1 MKTSMNTMKMN
12 TLAPTRK
19 ATVTR
24 AGPNGMRASRLPVLR
39 VSAAAAAPAPCGEEA
54 GSLSA
59 SVASS
64 AASKLDIVNL
74 AVPTTMK
81 GLGSSGAGAT
91 MQRSK
96 ISFKQSMQQSGPKL
110 DDGMGGGGLGKGI
123 FNGGGGDGGDD
134 GDDDDYFGEDDGEGD
149 GDGDGF
155 FRKVFTELYDPKA
168 INAVLQEWYRTMEGL
183 PGIIRLAAEM
193 GMFSSAALVRFMSM
207 DVRPN
212 VTRMMTR
219 SLPPSVS
226 RNVVGRLMADPA
238 FMQKLAL
245 EQAITIGAS
254 LMYEARVRGD
264 KFWEQIDLVAVNTLT
279 LAAANAAVVYLVAPT
294 RAAPAPAK
302 HEFQNMLSKLPNNV
316 FEGTTPLRAY
326 SNNSRIASF
335 FVKAAQLGGV
345 GAVAGGVQSA
355 LSNAVVGL
363 RKRSDPSFKPAIK
376 VPSVQQSALGMAATC
391 GVFANARYQ
400 IISGFD
406 RYLFENA
413 NYLWSYLTLSGLLRT
428 ASTAIGEQTRHFMCG
443 LPAPP
448 KMASEAEKRMMRA
461 RAQALAQQRMYQ
473 TRTTTYSGVTGAT
486 GSSGSTGS
494 TGSTGSSGKKR
505 RSSSAGFE
513 MGVGPAPAT
522 A

>member
-1 MKTSMNTMKMN
+1 MSCATLSTTTYNRNVVKMN
-12 TLAPTRK
+12 TLTSLRRPLAARVVVPKGLARNT
-19 ATVTR
+19 
-24 AGPNGMRASRLPVLR
+24 SRPAVGGVR
-39 VSAAAAAPAPCGEEA
+39 VSCAASPAGFEMEEA
-54 GSLSA
+54 SSSGAGYAGKLEILNL
-59 SVASS
+59 SS
-64 AASKLDIVNL
+64 A
-74 AVPTTMK
+74 PTMK

-96 ISFKQSMQQSGPKL
+96 ISFKQSMQQSAPKL

-155 FRKVFTELYDPKA
+155 FRRVFAELYDPKA

-219 SLPPSVS
+219 ALPPSVS

-245 EQAITIGAS
+245 EQVITIGAS

-264 KFWEQIDLVAVNTLT
+264 KFWEQFDLVAVNTLT

-302 HEFQNMLSKLPNNV
+302 HEWQNMLSKLPNNV
-316 FEGTTPLRAY
+316 FEGTTPLRSY
-326 SNNSRIASF
+326 SNNSRVASF
-335 FVKAAQLGGV
+335 FVKAAQLAGV

-355 LSNAVVGL
+355 LSSAVVEL
-363 RKRSDPSFKPAIK
+363 RKRADPSFQPAVK

-391 GVFANARYQ
+391 GIFANARYQ

-428 ASTAIGEQTRHFMCG
+428 ASTAIGEPTRHFMCG

-448 KMASEAEKRMMRA
+448 PMASEAEKRMMRA
-461 RAQALAQQRMYQ
+461 RAQAMAQQRMYE
-473 TRTTTYSGVTGAT
+473 TRTYR
-486 GSSGSTGS
+486 SSTSS
-494 TGSTGSSGKKR
+494 SSGKKKK
-505 RSSSAGFE
+505 STGSFE
-513 MGVGPAPAT
+513 MGIGPTPVAA
-522 A
+522 

>member
-1 MKTSMNTMKMN
+1 MASATLSTTTYKMNLMKMN
-12 TLAPTRK
+12 TLTGRSRPLAARTLAPKGLPRL
-19 ATVTR
+19 
-24 AGPNGMRASRLPVLR
+24 ASRPAIGGVR
-39 VSAAAAAPAPCGEEA
+39 VCAAAPAGFEMEEA
-54 GSLSA
+54 TSSSGSAVPGRLEVVGLSG
-59 SVASS
+59 
-64 AASKLDIVNL
+64 
-74 AVPTTMK
+74 VPTTMK

-96 ISFKQSMQQSGPKL
+96 ISFKQSMQQSAPKL

-134 GDDDDYFGEDDGEGD
+134 DDDDDYFGEDDGDGD

-155 FRKVFTELYDPKA
+155 FRRVFAELYDPKA
-168 INAVLQEWYRTMEGL
+168 INAVLQEWYRTMDGL
-183 PGIIRLAAEM
+183 PSIIRLAAEM

-245 EQAITIGAS
+245 EQVITIGAS

-264 KFWEQIDLVAVNTLT
+264 KFWEQFDLVAVNTLT

-302 HEFQNMLSKLPNNV
+302 HEWQNMLSKLPNNV

-326 SNNSRIASF
+326 SNNSRVASF
-335 FVKAAQLGGV
+335 FVKAAQLAGV

-355 LSNAVVGL
+355 LSSAVVEL
-363 RKRSDPSFKPAIK
+363 RKKADPSFKPAMS

-391 GVFANARYQ
+391 GIFANGRYQ

-428 ASTAIGEQTRHFMCG
+428 ASTAIGEPTRQFMCG

-448 KMASEAEKRMMRA
+448 PMASEAEKRMARA
-461 RAQALAQQRMYQ
+461 RAQAMAQQRMYE
-473 TRTTTYSGVTGAT
+473 TRTYRGSTS
-486 GSSGSTGS
+486 SSG
-494 TGSTGSSGKKR
+494 GKKKK
-505 RSSSAGFE
+505 STSGSFE
-513 MGVGPAPAT
+513 MGIGPQPVT

>member
-1 MKTSMNTMKMN
+1 MSSATLSTTTHKMNLMKMN
-12 TLAPTRK
+12 TLTGRSRPLAVRTLAPKGLPRL
-19 ATVTR
+19 
-24 AGPNGMRASRLPVLR
+24 GSRPAIGGVR
-39 VSAAAAAPAPCGEEA
+39 VCAAAPAGFEMEEA
-54 GSLSA
+54 ARASGAAVPGRLEVVGLSG
-59 SVASS
+59 
-64 AASKLDIVNL
+64 
-74 AVPTTMK
+74 VPTTMK

-96 ISFKQSMQQSGPKL
+96 ISFKQSMQQSAPKL

-134 GDDDDYFGEDDGEGD
+134 GDDDDYFGEDDGDGD

-155 FRKVFTELYDPKA
+155 FRRVFAELYDPKA
-168 INAVLQEWYRTMEGL
+168 INAVLQEWYRTMDGL
-183 PGIIRLAAEM
+183 PSIIRLAAEM

-245 EQAITIGAS
+245 EQVITIGAS

-264 KFWEQIDLVAVNTLT
+264 KFWEQFDLVAVNTLT

-302 HEFQNMLSKLPNNV
+302 HEWQNMLSKLPNNV

-326 SNNSRIASF
+326 SNNSRVASF
-335 FVKAAQLGGV
+335 FVKAAQLAGV

-355 LSNAVVGL
+355 LSSAVVGL
-363 RKRSDPSFKPAIK
+363 RKKADPSFKPAIK

-391 GVFANARYQ
+391 GIFANGRYQ

-428 ASTAIGEQTRHFMCG
+428 ASTAIGEPTRQFMCG

-448 KMASEAEKRMMRA
+448 PMASEAEKRMMRA
-461 RAQALAQQRMYQ
+461 RAQAMAQQRMYE
-473 TRTTTYSGVTGAT
+473 TRTYR
-486 GSSGSTGS
+486 GSTS
-494 TGSTGSSGKKR
+494 SSSGKKKK
-505 RSSSAGFE
+505 SASGSFE
-513 MGVGPAPAT
+513 MGIGPQPVT

>member
-1 MKTSMNTMKMN
+1 MPCANLAQSVRGRTALATNTMKLMKMN
-12 TLAPTRK
+12 TSVAPR
-19 ATVTR
+19 
-24 AGPNGMRASRLPVLR
+24 RLPVASLSAPAGLR
-39 VSAAAAAPAPCGEEA
+39 RGLPMRVRCAAAPAGFEE
-54 GSLSA
+54 SA
-59 SVASS
+59 PASGRASS
-64 AASKLDIVNL
+64 SDRLDVLNV

-96 ISFKQSMQQSGPKL
+96 ISFKQSMQQSAPKL

-155 FRKVFTELYDPKA
+155 FRRVFAELYDPKA
-168 INAVLQEWYRTMEGL
+168 INAVLQEWYRTMDGL
-183 PGIIRLAAEM
+183 PSIIRLAAEM

-254 LMYEARVRGD
+254 LMYEARVRGER
-264 KFWEQIDLVAVNTLT
+264 FWKEFDLVAVNTLS

-302 HEFQNMLSKLPNNV
+302 HEWQNMLSKLPNNV

-355 LSNAVVGL
+355 LSSAVVEL
-363 RKRSDPSFKPAIK
+363 RKRADPSFSPAIK

-391 GVFANARYQ
+391 GIFANARYQ

-448 KMASEAEKRMMRA
+448 PMASEAERRMMRA
-461 RAQALAQQRMYQ
+461 RAQALAQQRMYE
-473 TRTTTYSGVTGAT
+473 TAYR
-486 GSSGSTGS
+486 SSGRA
-494 TGSTGSSGKKR
+494 SGASKKKR
-505 RSSSAGFE
+505 SKSAGFE
-513 MGVGPAPAT
+513 MGVGPTPVAA
-522 A
+522 